1 MLRFTIFT
9 WLLMVAAL
17 LSLEACS
24 SGAPTDDPSL
34 AYTKIWQTVQ
44 AAQTQTRK
52 FVSPTPA
59 FTETPFDTITPR
71 ATHTPLLSSTP
82 IPGVSSPTG
91 STVNTS
97 DTPASTRTPRAATQS
112 VSCDNANFL
121 KDVTYPDGSDLP
133 PGTTFV
139 KTWSFANLGPCTWTT
154 DYQLVFSYVSDTGK
168 NGVFNPPPRVN
179 FPTKVLP
186 GQNME
191 ISVNLRAPMKKGTY
205 QVVFVLQNDK
215 GYSIPLVNEKSYE
228 FFVLFVVK

>member
-1 MLRFTIFT
+1 MSRFTIFT
-9 WLLMVAAL
+9 WLVMFTAL
-17 LSLEACS
+17 ISLEACS

-44 AAQTQTRK
+44 AAQTQTGK

-59 FTETPFDTITPR
+59 MTDTPFDTLTPR

-82 IPGVSSPTG
+82 IPGVSTATG
-91 STVNTS
+91 STINTL
-97 DTPASTRTPRAATQS
+97 ASTRTPRAATQS

-168 NGVFNPPPRVN
+168 NGVFNPPARVN

-191 ISVNLRAPMKKGTY
+191 ISVTLRAPMKIGTY
-205 QVVFVLQNDK
+205 QAVFVLQNDK